1 MATLLRVVIQMNMHI
16 KVTDLSL

>member
-16 KVTDLSL
+16 KVTVLSL